1 MGQAMRQRW
10 ICLAI
15 SSAVLVFAGCANR
28 PKPLYMWEAFGK
40 QQYKVLLREG
50 DSPDEQIRTL
60 EAHAEKARANNAE
73 LPPGFRA
80 HLGMLYLENG
90 NIQRAKEL
98 WSSEKAVFP
107 EATSYMDRLLKQLD
121 NPASNPTRSEKPA

>member
-1 MGQAMRQRW
+1 MSSRFL
-10 ICLAI
+10 CLAV
-15 SSAVLVFAGCANR
+15 SCALVALAGCANR
-28 PKPLYMWEAFGK
+28 PKPLYMWETYGK
-40 QQYKVLLREG
+40 QQYKVLLREA
-50 DSPDEQIRTL
+50 DSPDEQIHAL

-80 HLGMLYLENG
+80 HLGMLYLEVG
-90 NIQRAKEL
+90 NSQRAKEL

-121 NPASNPTRSEKPA
+121 NPVSKPTNSEKPA

>member
-1 MGQAMRQRW
+1 MSSRFL
-10 ICLAI
+10 CLAV
-15 SSAVLVFAGCANR
+15 SCALVALAGCANR
-28 PKPLYMWEAFGK
+28 PKPLYMWETYGK
-40 QQYKVLLREG
+40 QQYKVLLREA
-50 DSPDEQIRTL
+50 DSPDEQIRAL

-80 HLGMLYLENG
+80 HLGMLYLEVG
-90 NIQRAKEL
+90 NSQRAKEL

-121 NPASNPTRSEKPA
+121 NPVSKPTNSEKPA